1 MFRGLAL
8 INQAKKIS
16 PAIAIV
22 KALLKSLFMAIA
34 MRGDRPNEKAI
45 GQVIARFMEAVRQR
59 DATGAMLLATPELA
73 GKLPREIL
81 PVEFQYRVLS
91 TRIIRPQP
99 RVVVWVQVADLS
111 AGQNVQKNE

>member
-1 MFRGLAL
+1 M
-8 INQAKKIS
+8 INQTKKTN
-16 PAIAIV
+16 PAILVA
-22 KALLKSLFMAIA
+22 KALLKSLFMVIA
-34 MRGDRPNEKAI
+34 MRGDRPDEKAV

-91 TRIIRPQP
+91 TRTIRPRP
-99 RVVVWVQVADLS
+99 RVVVWVQVADLP

>member
-1 MFRGLAL
+1 
-8 INQAKKIS
+8 
-16 PAIAIV
+16 
-22 KALLKSLFMAIA
+22 MAIA
-34 MRGDRPNEKAI
+34 MRGDRPDEKAV

-81 PVEFQYRVLS
+81 PIEFPYRVLS
-91 TRIIRPQP
+91 TRIIRPRP
-99 RVVVWVQVADLS
+99 MVVVWVRVSDLS